1 MRLRGGGDAPGRIPL
16 SGTIVGGMIDIR
28 TWEGEGG
35 SSGLI
40 VEGFVDTLI
49 EEGEGEGEARGSI
62 RSVGDEPQTP
72 EGEGE
77 TGGSIGQRPN
87 IWEEM
92 FGWEV
97 ETQDC
102 NSTQSGNS
110 NQNVSPRMQE
120 EREEERHEGPL
131 NWWEVETQTGP
142 EEHSAMVL
150 WNRSRGLLMEKTNGK
165 YRFMGGIFEVGD
177 YPQPDCD
184 TYPTEVALGATEITA
199 GRELGS
205 VFCTEELA
213 IRHFTIKSYRGGGGR
228 SGHAF
233 RSRGG
238 RLTWVQPDWA
248 GGEVGLSDL
257 WECAAHVWGAVH
269 EYASHSS
276 GARHIPL

>member
-1 MRLRGGGDAPGRIPL
+1 MRLRGGGDASGRIPL

-49 EEGEGEGEARGSI
+49 EEGEGEGEARGSM
-62 RSVGDEPQTP
+62 RSVGD
-72 EGEGE
+72 
-77 TGGSIGQRPN
+77 GSISQRSN
-87 IWEEM
+87 MWEEM

-102 NSTQSGNS
+102 NSTQSWS
-110 NQNVSPRMQE
+110 STQDVSPRTGPV
-120 EREEERHEGPL
+120 EEERPEGPL
-131 NWWEVETQTGP
+131 NWWEVETQVGP
-142 EEHSAMVL
+142 GEVSAMVL
-150 WNRSRGLLMEKTNGK
+150 WSRGRGLLMEKTDGK
-165 YRFMGGIFEVGD
+165 YRFVGGIFEVGD

-228 SGHAF
+228 SGQAF